1 MHSEIWLKRRGR
13 AQALVR
19 QYMDFVWRSLRQL
32 GVEERD
38 CDDGC
43 QRVWLVVARKV
54 EEIDPAKERSYI
66 FSVVVRV
73 ASEMRRSARR
83 HCHEEL
89 DELQTE
95 ARGEGNPEQFC
106 ERQRAR
112 RLLEDL
118 LAEMSWDGRVV
129 FVMFEIEGFSTREIA
144 ELLGISKGT
153 VASRLRLA
161 RECFR
166 RGLDRHRLRR
176 SGVRYV
182 GDSGGEHSERRP
194 GQGAGRKPSREV
206 S

>member
-1 MHSEIWLKRRGR
+1 MGGNSQLARKFR

-19 QYMDFVWRSLRQL
+19 QHMDFVWRSLRQL

-43 QRVWLVVARKV
+43 QRVWLVVARKID
-54 EEIDPAKERSYI
+54 EIDVAKERSYI

-73 ASEMRRSARR
+73 ASEMRRTSRR
-83 HCHEEL
+83 HQHELL
-89 DELQTE
+89 DEQE
-95 ARGEGNPEQFC
+95 HARGDATPEQYC

-129 FVMFEIEGFSTREIA
+129 FVMFEIEGFSSVEIA
-144 ELLGISKGT
+144 DLLSVSRGT

-166 RGLDRHRLRR
+166 RGLERYKLRQ
-176 SGVRYV
+176 SGVRYRPNA
-182 GDSGGEHSERRP
+182 SGGSRDQASAELRCADEER
-194 GQGAGRKPSREV
+194 
-206 S
+206 